1 MTQHPQTPI
10 RPDTARHLAGIIRKL
25 EPVGVTVPR
34 KILEAVTRAEDALP
48 SLEQQRLEVGSMVGN
63 TGPGFTTAIADGE
76 LSSEQV
82 LARIVGADIDPARVN
97 NAFTGAQVQVG
108 RTLRDAL
115 KAHGDKWIPALR
127 STIEDRA
134 DACYSG
140 VYDPDALNYQR
151 DPKGAEYALRDETT
165 AIAWGELNTLWTV
178 AQAFHS
184 YGILTGTRRPD
195 AYLFS
200 TPTEVRGESEHRDF
214 TRFIILCREEHEPS
228 LYTDDEVNT
237 FEAEHADRGTTTR
250 PRDRYTA
257 TTGYSR
263 GY

>member
-1 MTQHPQTPI
+1 MTRHSMTSIAPN
-10 RPDTARHLAGIIRKL
+10 TASHLAGIVRKL

-34 KILEAVTRAEDALP
+34 KILEAVTLAEQRIPAL
-48 SLEQQRLEVGSMVGN
+48 EAQRLEVTAMVGN
-63 TGPGFTTAIADGE
+63 TGPGFTTSIADGE
-76 LSSEQV
+76 LTGEQI

-115 KAHGDKWIPALR
+115 KAHGDKFIPSLR
-127 STIEDRA
+127 SIIEDRA

-151 DPKGAEYALRDETT
+151 DPKGAEYALRDEVT
-165 AIAWGELNTLWTV
+165 AIAWGELNTLWAV
-178 AQAFHS
+178 AHAFHS
-184 YGILTGTRRPD
+184 YGILTGNRRPD

-214 TRFIILCREEHEPS
+214 TRFIIMCREEHEPS
-228 LYTDDEVNT
+228 LYTETEVQD
-237 FEAEHADRGTTTR
+237 FEAEHAERVAPAQ

-257 TTGYSR
+257 ATGITRHY
-263 GY
+263 